1 VNQTTTTA
9 RFAVVLT
16 LANGFID
23 AYTYLARGGVFANV
37 QTGNVIFFA
46 LNLFQKHW
54 LNSFSRL
61 WPIFAFLAGVAA
73 AAHIKSARFENTVHN
88 PLWWTMGIQA
98 AVLGAFG
105 FLPATVPAS
114 FVTVPISFL
123 AGMQIGL
130 FRRIGDLNYM
140 PVATTG
146 NFMRLVEA
154 GYQGFAENDSG
165 SRKAFRV
172 YAILV
177 GAFAAG
183 AIIGTVATREWGV
196 HAIWVP
202 AGCLGVA
209 LALLVSDE
217 RRGTNS

>member
-1 VNQTTTTA
+1 
-9 RFAVVLT
+9 
-16 LANGFID
+16 
-23 AYTYLARGGVFANV
+23 
-37 QTGNVIFFA
+37 
-46 LNLFQKHW
+46 
-54 LNSFSRL
+54 
-61 WPIFAFLAGVAA
+61 
-73 AAHIKSARFENTVHN
+73 
-88 PLWWTMGIQA
+88 
-98 AVLGAFG
+98 
-105 FLPATVPAS
+105 
-114 FVTVPISFL
+114 
-123 AGMQIGL
+123 MQIGL